1 MCFFTRSESPAFSLI
16 IYSLIINESTPK
28 AFFTDRQTEDLNF
41 ETFLF
46 RFFSLFFVV
55 QKKRRF
61 AFIFLTNQRARA
73 FFVVIVVVV

>member
-46 RFFSLFFVV
+46 RFFVVV

-73 FFVVIVVVV
+73 FFVVVVVV

>member
-1 MCFFTRSESPAFSLI
+1 VCFFTRSESPAFSLI

-28 AFFTDRQTEDLNF
+28 AFFTQTDRQRISILKP
-41 ETFLF
+41 
-46 RFFSLFFVV
+46 FFFAFFVV

-73 FFVVIVVVV
+73 FFVVVVVV

>member
-1 MCFFTRSESPAFSLI
+1 VCFFTRSESPAFSLI

-46 RFFSLFFVV
+46 RFFSWF
-55 QKKRRF
+55 KKTALRLHF
-61 AFIFLTNQRARA
+61 CNQSTRARV
-73 FFVVIVVVV
+73 FVVVVVV

>member
-1 MCFFTRSESPAFSLI
+1 VCFFTRSESPAFSLI

-46 RFFSLFFVV
+46 RFFSFFSWL
-55 QKKRRF
+55 KKNG
-61 AFIFLTNQRARA
+61 ASPS
-73 FFVVIVVVV
+73 FF

>member
-1 MCFFTRSESPAFSLI
+1 MCFFTRSESPAFSSI

-46 RFFSLFFVV
+46 RFFSWFK
-55 QKKRRF
+55 KKRRF

-73 FFVVIVVVV
+73 FFVVVVVV